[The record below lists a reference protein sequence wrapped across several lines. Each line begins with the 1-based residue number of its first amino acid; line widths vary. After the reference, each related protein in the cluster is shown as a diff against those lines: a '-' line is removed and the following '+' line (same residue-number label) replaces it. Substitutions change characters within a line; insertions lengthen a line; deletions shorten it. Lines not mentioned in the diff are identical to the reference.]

1 MDSLTQIVLG
11 AAVAD
16 RIAGSK
22 IGNRSFIYG
31 AIIATIP
38 DLDVVAG
45 KWMDPI
51 DALTLHRGWS
61 HSILFFILLSPI
73 LSFPIHFIEKRKG
86 MTYQKVLM
94 MVFLCL
100 ITHSLLDAFTSWG
113 TQLFWPLEYR
123 VALKSI
129 FVVDPLYT
137 TPLIIA
143 LVMAFRIKKNDASRK
158 KWINRG
164 LYISTGYLLLTLCM
178 KTFILFHFKNDLQE
192 KNISYQDIIV
202 KPSPMNIILWHCN
215 VKLSDGFLLADYS
228 LLDKSPITY
237 DFYENKEYID
247 SVLLTLPRVQQLIS
261 IAEGWYI
268 INKTNDGWIFNDLR
282 FGLLYPYNDEFKN
295 SFIFSYHIS
304 YIDDN
309 WTLQPV
315 DNKDRKSG
323 QLMIQQ
329 LLKRIQG
336 Q

>member
-16 RIAGSK
+16 RIGGSK
-22 IGNRSFIYG
+22 ISNRSFIYG

-38 DLDVVAG
+38 DLDVVLG

-61 HSILFFILLSPI
+61 HSILFFILLSLI
-73 LSFPIHFIEKRKG
+73 LSIPIHFIEKRNG
-86 MTYQKVLM
+86 MSYQKVLM

-100 ITHSLLDAFTSWG
+100 FTHSLLDAFTSWG

-137 TPLIIA
+137 IPLIIT
-143 LVMAFRIKKNDASRK
+143 LVMAFRIKKNDDYRK

-164 LYISTGYLLLTLCM
+164 FYISTGYLVLALCM
-178 KTFILFHFKNDLQE
+178 KTFILYHFKNDLQE
-192 KNISYQDIIV
+192 KNIKYQDIII

-215 VKLSDGFLLADYS
+215 VKLNDGFLLADYS
-228 LLDKSPITY
+228 LLDKSSIMY
-237 DFYENKEYID
+237 DFYKNNAYID
-247 SVLLTLPRVQQLIS
+247 SDIINLPKVQQLIS
-261 IAEGWYI
+261 ISEGWYTI
-268 INKTNDGWIFNDLR
+268 DKTNDGWIFNDLR
-282 FGLLYPYNDEFKN
+282 FGLLYPYSDEYPK

-304 YIDDN
+304 LQDDKY
-309 WTLQPV
+309 TLQPV

-323 QLMIQQ
+323 LLMMQQ